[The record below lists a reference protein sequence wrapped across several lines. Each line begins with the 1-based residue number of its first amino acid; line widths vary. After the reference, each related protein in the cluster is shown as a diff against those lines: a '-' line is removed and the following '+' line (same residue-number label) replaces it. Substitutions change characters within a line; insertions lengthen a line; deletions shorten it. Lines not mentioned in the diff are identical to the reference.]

1 MSSVI
6 PFWDK
11 SLSLSRLRNAGEE
24 SGFYGAVE
32 GWIPPATPS
41 GSIGG
46 RTPLPTVRS
55 EGLRSPA
62 FRKVGW
68 LVRFDGWCNSTSSV
82 TNRTT
87 YEGNLAIFA
96 SNSEVN
102 ICMIRFICLLLP

>member
-6 PFWDK
+6 PLWDK

-24 SGFYGAVE
+24 PSFYGAVE
-32 GWIPPATPS
+32 GWGSPATPS

-68 LVRFDGWCNSTSSV
+68 LVRYAPEYSGKTLSRLCELIANSSKV
-82 TNRTT
+82 ILR
-87 YEGNLAIFA
+87 YMKD
-96 SNSEVN
+96 V
-102 ICMIRFICLLLP
+102 